1 MSGVQSQPPTQST
14 VAPLTQL
21 ELTRDI
27 PVDSQS
33 QRDNSSQPHVPTEE
47 KTTHSSKS
55 DYVLIKTK
63 QPAQ

>member
-1 MSGVQSQPPTQST
+1 MMSGVQSQPPTQS

-33 QRDNSSQPHVPTEE
+33 QGDNSSQPHVPTEE
-47 KTTHSSKS
+47 KTTYSSKS

-63 QPAQ
+63 KPAQ